1 MWAIMNTPDTL
12 NNMPLWMLDAF
23 CKEWRVS
30 VTIENGKITEINN
43 DQEESTMNELSIET
57 LIALHEAANICIE
70 LAAGKITR
78 MFIEGGN
85 ENE

>member
-43 DQEESTMNELSIET
+43 D
-57 LIALHEAANICIE
+57 
-70 LAAGKITR
+70 
-78 MFIEGGN
+78 
-85 ENE
+85 